1 MFSTP
6 VITTR
11 LNALLAALALAAATA
26 LVAGGGGYALG
37 HRSAKADGD
46 AALAKLQR
54 DHAVAIA
61 TAADEAR
68 LRLVAEVERNNRLA
82 QALADEK
89 AAHAQEKQTLLR
101 KITNVTTVYVPAPG
115 LAPRPLPRTVFTA
128 GFMREYNAAIGLPA
142 PAAGTTA
149 PGLGGTAETG
159 EASDAWLRD
168 SGLTQADILAH
179 VADYG
184 ERCRNL
190 EAQVS
195 RLLDRNNKEATDGHR

>member
-1 MFSTP
+1 MFNTP

-11 LNALLAALALAAATA
+11 LNALLAALVLAAATA

-54 DHAVAIA
+54 DHAVATA
-61 TAADEAR
+61 KAADEAR

-89 AAHAQEKQTLLR
+89 ATHAQEKQSLIR
-101 KITNVTTVYVPAPG
+101 RIANVTTVYVPAPG
-115 LAPRPLPRTVFTA
+115 LAPQPLPRAVFTA
-128 GFMREYNAAIGLPA
+128 GFVREYNTAIGLPA
-142 PAAGTTA
+142 ASSGAATAGT
-149 PGLGGTAETG
+149 GGTS
-159 EASDAWLRD
+159 EAGQAPDTWLRD
-168 SGLTQADILAH
+168 SGLGQADILAH
-179 VADYG
+179 IADYG

-190 EAQVS
+190 EAQVN
-195 RLLDRNNKEATDGHR
+195 RLLDRSQEATDGHR